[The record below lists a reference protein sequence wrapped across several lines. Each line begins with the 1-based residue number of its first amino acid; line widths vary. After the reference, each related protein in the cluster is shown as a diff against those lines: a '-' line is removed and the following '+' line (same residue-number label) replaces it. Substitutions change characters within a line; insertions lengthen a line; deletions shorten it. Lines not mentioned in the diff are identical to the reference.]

1 MTSQIDSSSERKSL
15 NFSSSGVDQVPTTNR
30 SRGRLQVRSRFLTQ
44 TIAHDVRPPVAGLHA
59 LGLSEARD
67 GLVYVPERA
76 VEFGGPLPLLVLFHG
91 AGGEA
96 LGILQPFQ
104 KLADETGVLLLAI
117 ESRKRTW
124 DVVRGGFGED
134 LEFVD
139 LALET
144 VLSRYPIRSSHIA
157 VGGFSDGASYALSL
171 GIPNGSLFTH
181 ILAFS
186 PGFVAPFELDS
197 TPRIFLSHGTDDRVL
212 AIDRCSRRIVPFLQ
226 RTGFDLQYVEF
237 TGGHGIPDLIAREAL
252 TWFLAPIA
260 DGVGF

>member
-1 MTSQIDSSSERKSL
+1 MTSQIDS
-15 NFSSSGVDQVPTTNR
+15 FSGKNNGSGGTQPIDQISTTNH
-30 SRGRLQVRSRFLTQ
+30 SRGRLQVRSRFVTQ
-44 TIAHDVRPPVAGLHA
+44 TLQRDIRVPVAGLHA
-59 LGLSEARD
+59 LGLGDTRD
-67 GLVYVPERA
+67 GLIYVPERVA
-76 VEFGGPLPLLVLFHG
+76 TSGAPAPLLVLFHG

-96 LGILQPFQ
+96 LGVMQPFQ
-104 KLADETGVLLLAI
+104 RLADEMGVLLLAI

-134 LEFVD
+134 HEFVD

-144 VLSRYPIRSSHIA
+144 VLSRYPVRSSHIA

-197 TPRIFLSHGTDDRVL
+197 TPRIFLSHGTDDRIL

-237 TGGHGIPDLIAREAL
+237 TGGHSIPDLIAREAF